1 MIVERDTLIPG
12 MFFPVISTI
21 THTHQQS
28 KLCIYSNCNRLDLDT
43 SIKVLVHTGKPTLN

>member
-28 KLCIYSNCNRLDLDT
+28 KSSIYNNGIRLRPW
-43 SIKVLVHTGKPTLN
+43 H